1 MHAVIESGGKQ
12 YRVEPGSRIRVE
24 RLAAEEGDRIEF
36 DRVLL
41 VGDGDEVVVGTPEVS
56 GGKVSATVLAH
67 GRARKINVIKFKR
80 RKGYMRRRGH
90 RQAYTELRITDVETG

>member
-1 MHAVIESGGKQ
+1 MHAVIETGGKQ

-24 RLAAEEGDRIEF
+24 RLAAAEGEQVEF

-41 VGDGDEVVVGTPEVS
+41 VGDGEDAAPGSPCVS

-67 GRARKINVIKFKR
+67 GRARKITVIKFKR
-80 RKGYMRRRGH
+80 RKGYMRKQGH
-90 RQAYTELRITDVETG
+90 RQGYTELRITDVSAG

>member
-24 RLAAEEGDRIEF
+24 RLAADEGEQVEF

-41 VGDGDEVVVGTPEVS
+41 VGDGEEAVAGTPCVAGS
-56 GGKVSATVLAH
+56 RVSAVPRPISSTRSTRS
-67 GRARKINVIKFKR
+67 RAWVGPRP
-80 RKGYMRRRGH
+80 
-90 RQAYTELRITDVETG
+90 

>member
-24 RLAAEEGDRIEF
+24 RLAAEEGEQVEF

-41 VGDGDEVVVGTPEVS
+41 VGDGEEAVAGTPCVAGS
-56 GGKVSATVLAH
+56 RVSATVLGH
-67 GRARKINVIKFKR
+67 GRAKKINVIKFKR
-80 RKGYMRRRGH
+80 RKGYMRKQGH
-90 RQAYTELRITDVETG
+90 RQAWTELRITDIETA

>member
-24 RLAAEEGDRIEF
+24 RLEVDEGAQVEF
-36 DRVLL
+36 DRVFL
-41 VGDGDEVVVGTPEVS
+41 VGDGEEAVTGSPCVA
-56 GGKVSATVLAH
+56 GGKVSATVLGH

-80 RKGYMRRRGH
+80 RKGYLRRQGH
-90 RQAYTELRITDVETG
+90 RQAYTELRITDIATG

>member
-1 MHAVIESGGKQ
+1 MNAVIESGGKQ

-24 RLAAEEGDRIEF
+24 RLAAEEGEQIDI
-36 DRVLL
+36 DRVLF
-41 VGDGDEVVVGTPEVS
+41 VGDGEDAVAGTPCVA

-80 RKGYMRRRGH
+80 RKGYLRKQGH
-90 RQAYTELRITDVETG
+90 RQAYTELRITDIATG

>member
-24 RLAAEEGDRIEF
+24 RLTVEEGEQIEF

-41 VGDGDEVVVGTPEVS
+41 VGDGETAVAGTPCVD
-56 GGKVSATVLAH
+56 GGKVSATVLGH
-67 GRARKINVIKFKR
+67 GRAPKVNIIKFKR
-80 RKGYMRRRGH
+80 RKGYMRRQGH
-90 RQAYTELRITDVETG
+90 RQAYTELRITEIAAG

>member
-24 RLAAEEGDRIEF
+24 RLAAEEGAEVEL

-41 VGDGDEVVVGTPEVS
+41 VGDGEDAVAGTPCVD
-56 GGKVSATVLAH
+56 GGKVSATVLGH
-67 GRARKINVIKFKR
+67 GRARKITVTKFRR
-80 RKGYMRRRGH
+80 RKGYMRKQGH
-90 RQAYTELRITDVETG
+90 RQAYTELRITDVVTG

>member
-12 YRVEPGSRIRVE
+12 YRVQPGSRIRVE
-24 RLAAEEGDRIEF
+24 RLAAAEGERVEF

-41 VGDGDEVVVGTPEVS
+41 VGDGNEVVTGTPCVA

-67 GRARKINVIKFKR
+67 RRARKITVIKFKR
-80 RKGYMRRRGH
+80 RKGYMRKQGH
-90 RQAYTELRITDVETG
+90 RQAYTEVRITDVSAG

>member
-24 RLAAEEGDRIEF
+24 RITAEEGAEVSL

-41 VGDGDEVVVGTPEVS
+41 VGDGEEAVAGAPCVAGAR
-56 GGKVSATVLAH
+56 VSATVLGH
-67 GRARKINVIKFKR
+67 GRARKINVIKFRR
-80 RKGYMRRRGH
+80 RKGYMRKQGH
-90 RQAYTELRITDVETG
+90 RQAYTELRITDVAAG

>member
-12 YRVEPGSRIRVE
+12 YRVAPGSRLRVE
-24 RLAAEEGDRIEF
+24 RLAAEEGQSIEF

-41 VGDGDEVVVGTPEVS
+41 VGDGDEAVAGTPCVA

-67 GRARKINVIKFKR
+67 GRARKIRVIKFKR
-80 RKGYMRRRGH
+80 RKGYLRRQGH
-90 RQAYTELRITDVETG
+90 RQAYTEIRITDIAAG

>member
-24 RLAAEEGDRIEF
+24 RLEAEEGDRIEF

-41 VGDGDEVVVGTPEVS
+41 VGDGDEAVVGTPGVS
-56 GGKVSATVLAH
+56 GGKVSATVLGH

-80 RKGYMRRRGH
+80 RKGYLRRRGH

>member
-24 RLAAEEGDRIEF
+24 RLAAEEGAEVEL

-41 VGDGDEVVVGTPEVS
+41 VGDGEKAVVGAPRVA
-56 GGKVSATVLAH
+56 GGKVSATVLGH
-67 GRARKINVIKFKR
+67 GRARKITVIKFRR
-80 RKGYMRRRGH
+80 RKGYMRKQGH
-90 RQAYTELRITDVETG
+90 RQAYTELRITDVAAG

>member
-12 YRVEPGSRIRVE
+12 YRVRPGARIRVE

-41 VGDGDEVVVGTPEVS
+41 VGDGEAAVTGAPCVA
-56 GGKVSATVLAH
+56 GGKVSGTVLGH
-67 GRARKINVIKFKR
+67 RRARKVTVIKFKR
-80 RKGYMRRRGH
+80 RKGYMRKQGH
-90 RQAYTELRITDVETG
+90 RQHYTEVRITDVSKG

>member
-24 RLAAEEGDRIEF
+24 RLAAEEGAEVEL

-41 VGDGDEVVVGTPEVS
+41 VGDGEDAVAGTPCVD
-56 GGKVSATVLAH
+56 GGKVSATVLGH
-67 GRARKINVIKFKR
+67 GRARKITVTKFR
-80 RKGYMRRRGH
+80 RARATCASRAIARRIPSSASRMS
-90 RQAYTELRITDVETG
+90 